1 MKGLITGGLL
11 FVVAL
16 ASIASA
22 QMGDSPM
29 KTDATYLQIKKM
41 IGGTWHTKAGKMDV
55 ISHWNSG
62 PDGTSLVAETIVD
75 PHGKAPAHLNARFGW
90 DAATSQ
96 IYYLDAHG
104 LDTVYFGHVSMDDK
118 DLVMKFK
125 GIVGDPNEYVFR
137 LKFTSD
143 DAFHAT
149 LYNRKDGKDEVVE
162 NFDWSRT
169 RD

>member
-1 MKGLITGGLL
+1 
-11 FVVAL
+11 
-16 ASIASA
+16 
-22 QMGDSPM
+22 M
-29 KTDATYLQIKKM
+29 KTDAAYLQIKKM

-55 ISHWNSG
+55 ISHWNAG

-75 PHGKAPAHLNARFGW
+75 PHGKSPAHLNARFGW

-96 IYYLDAHG
+96 VYYLDAHG
-104 LDTVYFGHVSMDDK
+104 LDTIYFGHVSIDDK
-118 DLVMKFK
+118 GLAMKFK

-137 LKFTSD
+137 LKFSGD

-149 LYNRKDGKDEVVE
+149 LYQHQEGKEDTVVE

-169 RD
+169 KD